1 MDTRFLLLAR
11 YNGIP
16 IIPIH
21 KIQEGFFHHLSL
33 TKLLRKINDM
43 QIALPIVRMEPSQK
57 SAKGVH
63 IEDLANYLDERR
75 AEAIREFEAFNK

>member
-1 MDTRFLLLAR
+1 MDTSFLLLAR
-11 YNGIP
+11 YDGMP

-21 KIQEGFFHHLSL
+21 TIQKDFFQHLSL
-33 TKLLRKINDM
+33 INFLRKINDKL
-43 QIALPIVRMEPSQK
+43 IELPIVRMEPSQK

-63 IEDLANYLDERR
+63 LEDLADYIDKRR